1 MKLIVNNGIYLAF
14 VFFIFIISNKGH
26 CKDDNNAYNKM
37 NVENEARLKMTSDKQ
52 TAINDLKQMF
62 QEIENKINHIKL
74 GNTLSEKETQAI
86 EQRLNIHFPNEYRQ
100 MLLHG
105 FSGISSNDEHG
116 VRTLQQ
122 SLDEAKATNREHL
135 FSKPFPFTENDTA
148 NYLWELRHRIEYRD
162 KPPFF
167 VNGNPDQA
175 GVLLLQSNK
184 NGRVFLVLN
193 GPLAGSIWQLKDKDS
208 WIPHVMPIN
217 VVVDLLRH
225 VKPEPQGA
233 INYYQSIF
241 YEYKEKAI
249 FNKN

>member
-1 MKLIVNNGIYLAF
+1 MKLIVNSCIYLALI
-14 VFFIFIISNKGH
+14 FFTFMLPHKGH
-26 CKDDNNAYNKM
+26 CKNNNENQNKISLDNRVALKM
-37 NVENEARLKMTSDKQ
+37 NSDQ
-52 TAINDLKQMF
+52 QQRIINLKQYF
-62 QEIENKINHIKL
+62 QEIEKKIGHIKF
-74 GNTLSEKETQAI
+74 GNTLSEEEIRII
-86 EQRLNIHFPNEYRQ
+86 EKRLNIRFPDEYRQ
-100 MLLHG
+100 ILLQV
-105 FSGISSNDEHG
+105 FSGISSSDEQG
-116 VRTLQQ
+116 IRTLQQ

-135 FSKPFPFTENDTA
+135 FSKPFPFTENDIT
-148 NYLWELRHRIEYRD
+148 NYLWQLRHRMEYRD

-175 GVLLLQSNK
+175 GVLALQSNK
-184 NGRVFLVLN
+184 DGCVFLVLN

-217 VVVDLLRH
+217 VVVDPLRH

-241 YEYKEKAI
+241 YDYEEKAI